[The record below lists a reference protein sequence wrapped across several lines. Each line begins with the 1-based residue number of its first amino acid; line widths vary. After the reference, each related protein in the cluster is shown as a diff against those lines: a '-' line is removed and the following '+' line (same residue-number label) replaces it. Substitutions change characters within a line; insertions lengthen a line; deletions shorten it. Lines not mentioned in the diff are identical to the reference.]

1 MAKKKYTHE
10 DILATLATELAKHTP
25 GTPEYEKIFKQYY
38 DLSQLLETKR
48 TNAQKEALEYN
59 KIKIDQQRADQEAN
73 KIKIDHEDR
82 ISERDYQKELEEL
95 KQKHAMKLADINKS
109 AEKLKAKYALWG
121 SIGGAAIGAAA
132 TITVVGVA
140 NSSARKRTRDVL
152 YYEETG
158 TIASQGGKQTISNTL
173 KPTKN

>member
-1 MAKKKYTHE
+1 MAKKNSPE
-10 DILATLATELAKHTP
+10 NILETLATELAKHTP
-25 GTPEYEKIFKQYY
+25 GTQEYEKIFKQYY
-38 DLSQLLETKR
+38 DLTQLLETKR
-48 TNAQKEALEYN
+48 TNVQKEALEYS

-95 KQKHAMKLADINKS
+95 KQKHAIELADINKS
-109 AEKLKAKYALWG
+109 AEKLKAMYALWS

-132 TITVVGVA
+132 TITVVGLA